1 MCLRMERP
9 YAIIASLDET
19 AYLGGEGV
27 GRGLT
32 KRQREILTYLKE
44 SMQQR
49 GYPPS
54 VREIG
59 AALGLT
65 SSSTVHSHL
74 AALEKKG
81 FIRRDPSKPRA
92 IELLKDETSHP
103 PKRVVH
109 VPVLGRIAAGQPL
122 LAEEN
127 VEDILPLPRD
137 LVREDGAFI
146 LRVRGDSMIEAGIHE
161 GDYLVIRPQPTANNG
176 DIVVALLGEEA
187 TVKRFFREQD
197 HIRLQPENSSM
208 APILTR
214 DVTILGKAVALIRR
228 LD

>member
-1 MCLRMERP
+1 M
-9 YAIIASLDET
+9 
-19 AYLGGEGV
+19 GGRHV

-32 KRQREILTYLKE
+32 KRQREILAYLME
-44 SMQQR
+44 TQQDR

-81 FIRRDPSKPRA
+81 YIHRAPSKPRA
-92 IELLKDETSHP
+92 IEILKDGASQP
-103 PKRVVH
+103 PRRSVA

-127 VEDILPLPRD
+127 VEDVFPLPRD
-137 LVREDGAFI
+137 FVREDASFI
-146 LRVRGDSMIEAGIHE
+146 LRVRGESMVDAGIYD
-161 GDYLVIRPQPTANNG
+161 GDYLVFRQQPTANNG
-176 DIVVALLGEEA
+176 EIVAALLGDEA
-187 TVKRFFREQD
+187 TVKRFYRERD
-197 HIRLQPENSSM
+197 HVRLQPENRTM

-214 DVTILGKAVALIRR
+214 DVTILGKAITLIRR
-228 LD
+228 LA